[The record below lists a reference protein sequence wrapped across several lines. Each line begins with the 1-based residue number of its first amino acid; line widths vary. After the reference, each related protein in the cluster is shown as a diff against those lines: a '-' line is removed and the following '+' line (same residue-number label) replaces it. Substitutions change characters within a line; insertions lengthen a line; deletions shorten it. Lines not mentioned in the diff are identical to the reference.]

1 MKSMIEKFNV
11 WSLYYRQEIDTVGAY
26 SDIDRSNDDAMIIE
40 GIFGLILSISVGQ
53 DNPANDP
60 AGMVLKGIIQG
71 NKIIQKEKNNEM
83 DDSIHE
89 EVYLM
94 TKDYIYKL
102 GGLK

>member
-1 MKSMIEKFNV
+1 MDDVIGFLAV
-11 WSLYYRQEIDTVGAY
+11 VDCDTVGAY
-26 SDIDRSNDDAMIIE
+26 SDIDRSNDDAMILE

-71 NKIIQKEKNNEM
+71 NKIIQKEKNKEI

-89 EVYLM
+89 EKHQL
-94 TKDYIYKL
+94 TKDTILKI

>member
-1 MKSMIEKFNV
+1 
-11 WSLYYRQEIDTVGAY
+11 
-26 SDIDRSNDDAMIIE
+26 MIIE
-40 GIFGLILSISVGQ
+40 TVFGIVLTLAGGGG
-53 DNPANDP
+53 DTKADP
-60 AGMVLKGIIQG
+60 ATMIYKGLMTG
-71 NKIIQKEKNNEM
+71 NKIIQKEKNKEI

>member
-1 MKSMIEKFNV
+1 MDDVIGFLAV
-11 WSLYYRQEIDTVGAY
+11 VDCDTVGAY
-26 SDIDRSNDDAMIIE
+26 SNIDRSNDDAMILE

>member
-1 MKSMIEKFNV
+1 MDDVIGFLAV
-11 WSLYYRQEIDTVGAY
+11 VDCDTVVAY
-26 SDIDRSNDDAMIIE
+26 SDINRSNDDAMILE

-71 NKIIQKEKNNEM
+71 NKIIQKEKNNEI

-89 EVYLM
+89 ELYQM

-102 GGLK
+102 GEK